1 MGVMPVHRL
10 LLTMSGPMML
20 SMLIQALYNV
30 VDSMFVSYISEAA
43 LTAVSLAYPM
53 QNLMIAVATGTG
65 VGINALLSKSLGE
78 KRQERANAAAMNGL
92 FLAVVSCLVFVF
104 LGLTCSRNL
113 GEKNFVM
120 ANRTAGNAIFLGLVS
135 YGVFALLGVF
145 GSRLYFTAQVE
156 DPEIIALG
164 CDYLSIILVLSIGCF
179 GQVLL
184 SRLLQSTGKTFYSMV
199 IQMVGAGLNIV
210 LDPIMIFGLMGFPR
224 MGVAGAALATVLS
237 QMVGTGMGLYYNLR
251 KNPEIRLSLSG
262 LRPSKPVIARIYG
275 VGIPSILLQTVSSL
289 LIFGLNQILVT
300 FSETATAVYGVYFK
314 LQGFAFLPIIGMNN
328 GMVPIIAYNYGAR
341 KPARIMQTIKLA
353 IAYAVGIMVVAVV
366 VFQIFPVQLLGVFQA
381 SEEMLAIGVPAL
393 RTLSLC
399 FLVGGFTI
407 VASSVFQAL
416 GKGLLS
422 MSISIFRQLVLV
434 LPLAYLFSLTGELN
448 LVWWS
453 FPVAE
458 VLAGALAA
466 FYLRRAYRRVI
477 RPLAQE
483 DYRF

>member
-1 MGVMPVHRL
+1 MNGEPQPAQENKMGVMPVHRL
-10 LLTMSGPMML
+10 LLTMSGPMMI
-20 SMLIQALYNV
+20 SMFIQALYNV

-65 VGINALLSKSLGE
+65 VGINALLS
-78 KRQERANAAAMNGL
+78 
-92 FLAVVSCLVFVF
+92 
-104 LGLTCSRNL
+104 RNL
-113 GEKNFVM
+113 GEKNFNM
-120 ANRTAGNAIFLGLVS
+120 ANRTASNAIFLGLVS
-135 YGVFALLGVF
+135 SVVFALIGAF
-145 GSRLYFTAQVE
+145 GARIYFTAQVT

-164 CDYLSIILVLSIGCF
+164 QDYLSIIMILAIGCF

-210 LDPIMIFGLMGFPR
+210 LDPIMIFGLLGFPR
-224 MGVAGAALATVLS
+224 MGVAGAALATAIS
-237 QMVGTGMGLYYNLR
+237 QLVGTGLGLYYNLR
-251 KNPEIRLSLSG
+251 KNPEIKLSLSG
-262 LRPSKPVIARIYG
+262 MRPSKPVIVRIYSVG
-275 VGIPSILLQTVSSL
+275 VPSILLQTVASL

-341 KPARIMQTIKLA
+341 KPERIMQTIRLA
-353 IAYAVGIMVVAVV
+353 ITYAVCIMVVAVV
-366 VFQIFPVQLLGVFQA
+366 IFQALPTQLLGLFQA

-407 VASSVFQAL
+407 VSSSVFQAL

-422 MSISIFRQLVLV
+422 MSISVFRQLVLV
-434 LPLAYLFSLTGELN
+434 LPLAYVFSLTGKLN
-448 LVWWS
+448 MVWWA

-458 VLAGALAA
+458 VLAGILAA
-466 FYLRRAYRRVI
+466 YYLRRAYRRII
-477 RPLAQE
+477 RPLAQQ
-483 DYRF
+483 DYQF

>member
-1 MGVMPVHRL
+1 MGVMPVGRL
-10 LLTMSGPMML
+10 LLSMSGPMMI

-65 VGINALLSKSLGE
+65 VGINALLS
-78 KRQERANAAAMNGL
+78 
-92 FLAVVSCLVFVF
+92 
-104 LGLTCSRNL
+104 RNL
-113 GEKNFVM
+113 GEKNFPMV
-120 ANRTAGNAIFLGLVS
+120 NRTAGNAIFLGLVS
-135 YGVFALLGVF
+135 YVVFALIGLF
-145 GSRLYFTAQVE
+145 GSRVYFTLQIS
-156 DPEIIALG
+156 DPEIIQMG
-164 CDYLSIILVLSIGCF
+164 QDYLSVIMVLSIGCF

-210 LDPIMIFGLMGFPR
+210 LDPIMIFGLLGFPA
-224 MGVAGAALATVLS
+224 MGVAGAALATVIS
-237 QMVGTGMGLYYNLR
+237 QVVGTLMGLYYNLR
-251 KNPEIRLSLSG
+251 KNPEIQFAWNQ
-262 LRPSKPVIARIYG
+262 LRPSAPIVARIYSVG
-275 VGIPSILLQTVSSL
+275 VPSILLQTVSSL

-314 LQGFAFLPIIGMNN
+314 LQGFAFLPIICMNN
-328 GMVPIIAYNYGAR
+328 GMVPIIAYNYGAK
-341 KPARIMQTIKLA
+341 KPERILQTIKLA
-353 IAYAVGIMVVAVV
+353 ITYAVIIMVAAVV
-366 VFQIFPVQLLGVFQA
+366 IFQVFAAQLLGFFQA

-399 FLVGGFTI
+399 FIIGGFTI

-416 GKGLLS
+416 GRGLLS

-434 LPLAYLFSLTGELN
+434 LPLAYVFSLTGN
-448 LVWWS
+448 LDMVWWS

-458 VLAGALAA
+458 VLAGLLAA
-466 FYLRRAYRRVI
+466 YYLRRAYRRVI
-477 RPLAQE
+477 RPLADH
-483 DYRF
+483 DYQY